1 MQIMFNISWSL
12 VIHVTNGQFSHTDT
26 CVMNISG
33 KKGVLT
39 VLKMY
44 YCQSQSLALKAMCL
58 EFSMDW
64 CQSYCFM
71 CFFALL
77 GFSFLL
83 KNSGG
88 FNHSKNNFIGYS
100 SIAKKIV
107 QKLKASNLYQ
117 NQERQKVS
125 EPSIIGYPYPWP
137 EVLKR
142 ASWQLKGAGQVLRIR
157 VFSLVNGWR
166 P

>member
-1 MQIMFNISWSL
+1 
-12 VIHVTNGQFSHTDT
+12 
-26 CVMNISG
+26 
-33 KKGVLT
+33 
-39 VLKMY
+39 
-44 YCQSQSLALKAMCL
+44 
-58 EFSMDW
+58 
-64 CQSYCFM
+64 M

-88 FNHSKNNFIGYS
+88 FNYSKNKFIGSS
-100 SIAKKIV
+100 SIAKKIF

-142 ASWQLKGAGQVLRIR
+142 VSWQLKRAGLVLRFR
-157 VFSLVNGWR
+157 VFSLDLVNGWR